1 MIEFKNVYKTYP
13 NGFTALKDVNL
24 KIEQGE
30 FVAIIGLSGAGK
42 STILRCINR
51 MHDIT
56 KGTLTVDGVDV
67 NSLRGAELRRF
78 RRKVGM
84 IFQSFNLVSRSTAI
98 KNVLTADVPDMSF
111 FKVLFGIFSKD
122 QKMRALES
130 LDKVG
135 ILDKAYTRCD
145 QLSGGQQQRVA
156 LARTL
161 NQNPK
166 IILADEPVASLDPIT
181 ARQVMQDLLCPHQQ
195 GIQHLYSAQYPSY
208 RPRAPVLRPRDRR
221 ACRRDR
227 LRRPRLHHHPGADRL
242 CLQRHE
248 GARAGQWGVS
258 AMENEVNTL
267 VKLTWFDKIFKP
279 QVITLA
285 NGHTTI
291 RRRSRA
297 PLILL
302 LLAVAIVL
310 SLRMTG
316 FSLAVIVTK
325 FDKLLD
331 LFVKL
336 FHPKW
341 SFFEK
346 VTRPLVDTIKMSI
359 LGTVIGCLLALPV
372 SVLASTNIDKSRVI
386 VSVLRFI
393 LALIRTL
400 PTLVIALVCALVFGL
415 GTFAG
420 TLAISVFTFGIVAKM
435 LYESIETID
444 MGPFEAMEAM
454 GANKFQAFWSAC
466 VPQILP
472 VYLSHSL
479 YCFEMNVRASA
490 ILGYV
495 GAGGLGITI
504 NERIGWRDYE
514 GLGMVLLTLF
524 VVVVAIEFLS
534 EYLRGKLS

>member
-1 MIEFKNVYKTYP
+1 
-13 NGFTALKDVNL
+13 
-24 KIEQGE
+24 
-30 FVAIIGLSGAGK
+30 
-42 STILRCINR
+42 
-51 MHDIT
+51 
-56 KGTLTVDGVDV
+56 
-67 NSLRGAELRRF
+67 
-78 RRKVGM
+78 
-84 IFQSFNLVSRSTAI
+84 
-98 KNVLTADVPDMSF
+98 
-111 FKVLFGIFSKD
+111 
-122 QKMRALES
+122 
-130 LDKVG
+130 
-135 ILDKAYTRCD
+135 
-145 QLSGGQQQRVA
+145 
-156 LARTL
+156 
-161 NQNPK
+161 
-166 IILADEPVASLDPIT
+166 
-181 ARQVMQDLLCPHQQ
+181 
-195 GIQHLYSAQYPSY
+195 
-208 RPRAPVLRPRDRR
+208 
-221 ACRRDR
+221 
-227 LRRPRLHHHPGADRL
+227 
-242 CLQRHE
+242 
-248 GARAGQWGVS
+248 
-258 AMENEVNTL
+258 MENEVNTL

-285 NGHTTI
+285 NGHATI

-302 LLAVAIVL
+302 LLAVVIVL

-316 FSLAVIVTK
+316 FSLAVVVTK

>member
-1 MIEFKNVYKTYP
+1 
-13 NGFTALKDVNL
+13 
-24 KIEQGE
+24 
-30 FVAIIGLSGAGK
+30 
-42 STILRCINR
+42 
-51 MHDIT
+51 
-56 KGTLTVDGVDV
+56 
-67 NSLRGAELRRF
+67 
-78 RRKVGM
+78 
-84 IFQSFNLVSRSTAI
+84 
-98 KNVLTADVPDMSF
+98 
-111 FKVLFGIFSKD
+111 
-122 QKMRALES
+122 
-130 LDKVG
+130 
-135 ILDKAYTRCD
+135 
-145 QLSGGQQQRVA
+145 
-156 LARTL
+156 
-161 NQNPK
+161 
-166 IILADEPVASLDPIT
+166 
-181 ARQVMQDLLCPHQQ
+181 
-195 GIQHLYSAQYPSY
+195 
-208 RPRAPVLRPRDRR
+208 
-221 ACRRDR
+221 
-227 LRRPRLHHHPGADRL
+227 
-242 CLQRHE
+242 
-248 GARAGQWGVS
+248 
-258 AMENEVNTL
+258 MENENTSL
-267 VKLTWFDKIFKP
+267 LKLTWFDKIFKP

-285 NGHTTI
+285 NGHSTI

-316 FSLAVIVTK
+316 FSLAVVVTK

>member
-1 MIEFKNVYKTYP
+1 MDN
-13 NGFTALKDVNL
+13 
-24 KIEQGE
+24 
-30 FVAIIGLSGAGK
+30 
-42 STILRCINR
+42 
-51 MHDIT
+51 
-56 KGTLTVDGVDV
+56 
-67 NSLRGAELRRF
+67 
-78 RRKVGM
+78 
-84 IFQSFNLVSRSTAI
+84 
-98 KNVLTADVPDMSF
+98 
-111 FKVLFGIFSKD
+111 
-122 QKMRALES
+122 
-130 LDKVG
+130 
-135 ILDKAYTRCD
+135 
-145 QLSGGQQQRVA
+145 
-156 LARTL
+156 
-161 NQNPK
+161 
-166 IILADEPVASLDPIT
+166 
-181 ARQVMQDLLCPHQQ
+181 
-195 GIQHLYSAQYPSY
+195 
-208 RPRAPVLRPRDRR
+208 
-221 ACRRDR
+221 
-227 LRRPRLHHHPGADRL
+227 
-242 CLQRHE
+242 
-248 GARAGQWGVS
+248 
-258 AMENEVNTL
+258 ENNAA

-279 QVITLA
+279 QVITLP
-285 NGHTTI
+285 NGHSTI

-297 PLILL
+297 PFIAALV
-302 LLAVAIVL
+302 LLAIIL
-310 SLRMTG
+310 SLNMTG
-316 FSLAVIVTK
+316 FDLGLIIRK
-325 FDKLLD
+325 FDKLMD
-331 LFVKL
+331 LMVKL

-359 LGTVIGCLLALPV
+359 LGTVIGCALALPIA
-372 SVLASTNIDKSRVI
+372 VLASTNIDKNRVI

-400 PTLVIALVCALVFGL
+400 PTLVIALVCALIFGL

-420 TLAISVFTFGIVAKM
+420 TLAISIFTFGIVAKM

-524 VVVVAIEFLS
+524 VVVVAIEFTS